1 CSSNPCRN
9 GGTCLNLLNSYH
21 CLCPSNW
28 EGPDCATDVNECQ
41 LFSGKA
47 QGCQNG
53 ATCVNGPGSFTCT
66 CSPEWS
72 GSLCTVRYDDC
83 RNAAQDLCVH
93 GTCIDADRVT
103 PGQVAHRFPTG
114 FSCEQLDPPA
124 ATCSSN
130 PGSSPSNIFEGSNIP
145 ICTCPEGYI
154 GNGYGPSG
162 CTQTSNICQTSSPC
176 VHGQCVVSVDLHL
189 AFSSAPGY
197 ICICNSGWQ
206 GVNCEQNINECA
218 SSPCL
223 NGGTCSDGVNGFTCS
238 CTAQWTGPLCQT

>member
-28 EGPDCATDVNECQ
+28 EQYCLNKHHKRLKDCLQAMSLPCPSTSLDSRTGSLGSPGGAGGPDCATDVNECQ

-93 GTCIDADRVT
+93 GTCIDA
-103 PGQVAHRFPTG
+103 
-114 FSCEQLDPPA
+114 
-124 ATCSSN
+124 
-130 PGSSPSNIFEGSNIP
+130 
-145 ICTCPEGYI
+145 
-154 GNGYGPSG
+154 
-162 CTQTSNICQTSSPC
+162 
-176 VHGQCVVSVDLHL
+176 
-189 AFSSAPGY
+189 APGY

-238 CTAQWTGPLCQT
+238 CTAQWTGPLCQTPQQGMMGFI